1 MIVTS
6 YGCRVVVRSGVLAVV
21 WAAVLSGCSDLGG
34 PLRAAAPA
42 DARCDIRPAS
52 IDFGNIAVGQSGEQS
67 FRVANVGSVSLNAT
81 LALSC
86 AGFTFVSGGGAH
98 AIAPGE
104 SLTVTVRYTPTTGGP
119 SSCTILTGLPCSGI
133 VASASGF
140 VPATVSFATDIQVI
154 FTTSC
159 VGCHGSPQPSGGA
172 DLTAGSSYAS
182 LVDAVSNGYAPAVR
196 VIPGDTTHSVLYH
209 KVFGTGQYGPA
220 MPLGGTIS
228 QSDRIKIRTWITE
241 GARDN

>member
-1 MIVTS
+1 MIVHRH
-6 YGCRVVVRSGVLAVV
+6 GCRVAVPSSILAC
-21 WAAVLSGCSDLGG
+21 AAALSACSDLGD

-52 IDFGNIAVGQSGEQS
+52 IDFGNVAVGQSGEQP
-67 FRVANVGSVSLNAT
+67 FRIVNVGSVSLNANLT
-81 LALSC
+81 LSC
-86 AGFTFVSGGGAH
+86 TDFTFVSGGGTH

-104 SLTVTVRYTPTTGGP
+104 TLAVTVRYTAATSGP
-119 SSCTILTGLPCSGI
+119 SSCTIFTGLPCSEI
-133 VASASGF
+133 TASANGF
-140 VPATVSFATDIQVI
+140 VPSTVSFATDIQPI

-159 VGCHGSPQPSGGA
+159 VGCHGPPQPTGDT
-172 DLTAGSSYAS
+172 DLTAGASYGS
-182 LVDAVSNGYAPAVR
+182 LVNVVSSGYAPAVR

-228 QSDRIKIRTWITE
+228 QSDRTKIRTWIIE
-241 GARDN
+241 GARNN